1 MAEFRRP
8 KIQIFYDMLEVIQK
22 NGGESK
28 PTHILYRANLS
39 YKRFAK
45 YLAVLKEK
53 GFIEEEKKGTSTVY
67 KITQKGVEFLREYSK
82 VKQLSD
88 AFGLPI

>member
-53 GFIEEEKKGTSTVY
+53 GFIEETKKGTSTVY
-67 KITQKGVEFLREYSK
+67 KITQKGADFLREYNK
-82 VKQLSD
+82 IKQLSD

>member
-8 KIQIFYDMLEVIQK
+8 KIQIFYDMLDVIQK

-28 PTHILYRANLS
+28 PTHILYKANLS

-53 GFIEEEKKGTSTVY
+53 GFIEEAKKGNSTVY
-67 KITQKGVEFLREYSK
+67 RITQKGADFLREYSK
-82 VKQLSD
+82 IKQLSD

>member
-1 MAEFRRP
+1 MAELRRP
-8 KIQIFYDMLEVIQK
+8 KIQIFYDMLDVVQK

-45 YLAVLKEK
+45 YLAILKEG
-53 GFIEEEKKGTSTVY
+53 GFIEEAKKGTSTVY
-67 KITQKGVEFLREYSK
+67 RITQKGSDFLREYHK
-82 VKQLSD
+82 IKQLSD